1 MSVPVEKV
9 SEEILTLLFC
19 ELSPVCA
26 IVGGVLAQEVIKV
39 GLYIL
44 SSLWYSISLYFLI
57 LSQCLAP
64 FPFFFCLSLSFC

>member
-9 SEEILTLLFC
+9 SEEILSLLFC

-39 GLYIL
+39 RRSMFIF
-44 SSLWYSISLYFLI
+44 SLW
-57 LSQCLAP
+57 
-64 FPFFFCLSLSFC
+64 

>member
-39 GLYIL
+39 
-44 SSLWYSISLYFLI
+44 SLYDYFL
-57 LSQCLAP
+57 
-64 FPFFFCLSLSFC
+64 